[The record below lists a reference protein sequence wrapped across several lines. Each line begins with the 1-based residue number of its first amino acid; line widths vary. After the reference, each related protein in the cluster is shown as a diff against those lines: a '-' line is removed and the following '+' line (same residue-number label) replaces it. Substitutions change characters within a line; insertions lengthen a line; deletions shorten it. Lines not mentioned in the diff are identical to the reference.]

1 MRDILKAKKEKM
13 IRELSRDKP
22 TEERISELKA
32 SVSFVVYFVLMATIL
47 VGGYAY
53 VESQPIIFEGDIVIS
68 GTIDGNQII
77 SVINSTHL
85 NESIGN
91 GIESMNISSIDGE
104 IQLHGKYQV
113 PTHFFTKL
121 VTGLT
126 TSPKKVNPLWGV

>member
-1 MRDILKAKKEKM
+1 MFEILKAKKEQ
-13 IRELSRDKP
+13 IITELGRDKSV
-22 TEERISELKA
+22 EERISEHKT
-32 SVSFVVYFVLMATIL
+32 SMSFAVYFIVMATIL

-77 SVINSTHL
+77 SVINSTHF

-121 VTGLT
+121 ATSLT
-126 TSPKKVNPLWGV
+126 SSPKKVNPLWGV